1 MMPSSREER
10 EIKTPRDAVRFFF
23 FFFRLEELFE
33 NTSDSRD
40 NDELAGDIR

>member
-1 MMPSSREER
+1 MMPSSWEER
-10 EIKTPRDAVRFFF
+10 EIKTPRDAVRF

-40 NDELAGDIR
+40 NDELAGDVR